1 MAASPRPVIAGLIGP
16 GLNTNIDSLSTDRV
30 LFVILSVMQEVKKN
44 KQIQFKIGFR
54 FQF

>member
-1 MAASPRPVIAGLIGP
+1 MAASPRSVIAELIA
-16 GLNTNIDSLSTDRV
+16 GLNTNIDSQSTDRV